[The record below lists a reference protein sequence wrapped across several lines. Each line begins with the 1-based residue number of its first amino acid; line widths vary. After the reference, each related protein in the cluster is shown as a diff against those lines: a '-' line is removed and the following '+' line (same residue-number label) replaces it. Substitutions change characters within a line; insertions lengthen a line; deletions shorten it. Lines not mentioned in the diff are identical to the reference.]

1 MRFEPKIGKEF
12 PITKA
17 VITELTR
24 STIAVGFM
32 AVATLFLVVAA
43 AYGAWAGEF
52 GALQAVWGV
61 VAAPFGWILK
71 DYFRGTRSDR
81 ESDDDQG
88 AA

>member
-1 MRFEPKIGKEF
+1 MRFKPKIGRDF

-17 VITELTR
+17 VIAELTR

-32 AVATLFLVVAA
+32 AVATLALAFAA
-43 AYGAWAGEF
+43 AYGARVGEF

-71 DYFRGTRSDR
+71 DYFRGTRDDG
-81 ESDDDQG
+81 EDDDDEG